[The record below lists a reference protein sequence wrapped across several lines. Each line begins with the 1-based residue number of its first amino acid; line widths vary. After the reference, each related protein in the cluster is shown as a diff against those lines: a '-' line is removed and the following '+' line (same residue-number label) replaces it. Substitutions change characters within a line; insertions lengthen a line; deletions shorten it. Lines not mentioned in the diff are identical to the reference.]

1 MAMVLIHGVCGTLS
15 LMMSIGEIL
24 FKLKSIFKL
33 GLEQA
38 WKTAKTG
45 TGVRACRASRA
56 VLLYITQPTN

>member
-1 MAMVLIHGVCGTLS
+1 MAMVLIHEVCGTLS

-33 GLEQA
+33 GLEQT

-45 TGVRACRASRA
+45 TGVRA
-56 VLLYITQPTN
+56 YILHIYYPANELS